1 MPLIYASGRKITRME
16 SVVATTVEVI
26 SFAPST
32 AATFGFLS
40 YFSIWR

>member
-16 SVVATTVEVI
+16 SVVATTVDVI
-26 SFAPST
+26 SREPSS
-32 AATFGFLS
+32 AATMGDLS